1 MTNGQILQLKIWVF
15 NFKVQTYKEVK
26 SEGRILEGSQ
36 VACFRFC
43 NLMLKRRR
51 FEYFGFSIR
60 FDSVFRDGNRNRNQI
75 VSIRFGFSSL
85 IRFFFD
91 SIFSIS
97 ARFFPRFFSVFG
109 FANPPLTWNWFWSN
123 REREG
128 LGFNVEIEG

>member
-60 FDSVFRDGNRNRNQI
+60 FGFQGRKPKPKPNSSDS
-75 VSIRFGFSSL
+75 
-85 IRFFFD
+85 IRFFF
-91 SIFSIS
+91 
-97 ARFFPRFFSVFG
+97 SVFFG
-109 FANPPLTWNWFWSN
+109 FFVGPNKKKLGRIQIVQPCKIQVFN
-123 REREG
+123 RGQKVR
-128 LGFNVEIEG
+128 NKV